1 MQQLI
6 NEKNLSKIL
15 GKSLQTLRN
24 DRFLKKGVPYFK
36 IGRSIRYSIDDVENY
51 IEKSRINFDD
61 LRT

>member
-24 DRFLKKGVPYFK
+24 DRFLRRGVPYFK
-36 IGRSIRYSIDDVENY
+36 VGRSVRYSTDDVKNY
-51 IEKSRINFDD
+51 LEKSRIDFKK
-61 LRT
+61 

>member
-6 NEKNLSKIL
+6 DEKNLSKIL

-36 IGRSIRYSIDDVENY
+36 IGRSVRYSIDDVENY
-51 IEKSRINFDD
+51 IEKSRIDFEK
-61 LRT
+61 RC

>member
-24 DRFLKKGVPYFK
+24 DRFLRRGVPYFK
-36 IGRSIRYSIDDVENY
+36 VGRSVRYSTDDVKNY
-51 IEKSRINFDD
+51 LEKSRIDFKC
-61 LRT
+61 

>member
-6 NEKNLSKIL
+6 DEKNLSKIL

-36 IGRSIRYSIDDVENY
+36 IGRSVRYSLDDVEKY
-51 IEKSRINFDD
+51 IEKSKIDFEKRC
-61 LRT
+61 

>member
-6 NEKNLSKIL
+6 DEKNLSKIL

-36 IGRSIRYSIDDVENY
+36 IGRSVRYSIDDVENY
-51 IEKSRINFDD
+51 IEKSRIDFEN
-61 LRT
+61 R